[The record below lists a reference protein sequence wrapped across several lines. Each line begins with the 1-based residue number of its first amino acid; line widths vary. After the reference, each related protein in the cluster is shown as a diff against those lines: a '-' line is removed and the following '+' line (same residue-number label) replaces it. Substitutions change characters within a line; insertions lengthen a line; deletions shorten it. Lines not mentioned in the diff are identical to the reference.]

1 MNINM
6 IDLTIN
12 LLILFFFLGLF
23 AGFFDSISGGGGLLT
38 IPVMLIAGVPPLVA
52 LGTNKLQGLFGT
64 ASATITFAM
73 RGHLNFKALWPTALL
88 CFFASIIGALIASYI
103 PEKKLAVFLPY
114 VLILIAFYFGLSK
127 NMNSPNE
134 KPILPFFV
142 LACII
147 LPIIGLYDGVF
158 GPGAG
163 SFYMLAFISIGGLG
177 IIQATAQTKLMNFSS
192 NIGGFVYFSIIG
204 AVNWEIGLTM
214 ACGQILGSTIGARLA
229 IKKGIKI
236 IKPLLVTVCI
246 LTALRLL
253 YQ

>member
-1 MNINM
+1 M
-6 IDLTIN
+6 IDITVN

-73 RGHLNFKALWPTALL
+73 KGHLNIRALWPIALF
-88 CFFASIIGALIASYI
+88 CFFASMFGALIASYI
-103 PEKKLAVFLPY
+103 PEKKLTIFLPY
-114 VLILIAFYFGLSK
+114 ILIAIALYFALSK
-127 NMNSPNE
+127 NINNPNK
-134 KPILPFFV
+134 KPILPFFI

-147 LPIIGLYDGVF
+147 LPIIGFYDGVF

-192 NIGGFVYFSIIG
+192 NIGGFIYFAIIG
-204 AVNWEIGLTM
+204 AINWEIGLTM
-214 ACGQILGSTIGARLA
+214 ALGQIIGSTIGARLA
-229 IKKGIKI
+229 INKGAKI
-236 IKPLLVTVCI
+236 IKPLLVIVCI

-253 YQ
+253 YEY